1 MTPTRTPMAG
11 CRHACV
17 TVRKCVGITSGS
29 SRWNGQECWCAGF
42 SRPPSLRRSDAATQR
57 PGIASRLNTNGCRI
71 PCNLCLCRL
80 YLPPF
85 FARHDLCSMSKFV
98 GIDFRLVVSVL
109 LCVVVGCGDRGSSTL
124 TREAEREEAE
134 REEAA
139 EIDPASSE
147 RAAESRLANLSKIR
161 RMIASGDDAGA
172 MQTVQTHLLRH
183 PEDANAMVLA
193 SGLFNRQGQV
203 DDAVAMLDSAAEWST
218 EDGWKWRQ
226 RAASMLADAR
236 RWPEAI
242 ERLEVLLQEEPE
254 LDDVRHQLVAVLN
267 QRGFRFDANEHV
279 RLLCR
284 QGNATLDEL
293 RGLIFPARSFT
304 GLSEKPKVEDV
315 EQHRIHGEMNVARA
329 MYGEGDV
336 KDASQVL
343 RTSRLLA
350 ERHPAAMAFYGQLL
364 IESQQFDAFQKWH
377 GEVDQASQRYPAYWL
392 ALGGWAMW
400 QREFDLAVGQFAQA
414 ILREPGDLAATDR
427 MAQALSA
434 GGHRAEH
441 ERFRQRGV
449 LIDRLMRVTR
459 KFLTGKADPVAID
472 EISKLLHESGR
483 PVEALG
489 WYRIA
494 VKNMGSPTSGMR
506 QLDQALA
513 MADDEAFQR
522 NRLAQV
528 LCGLDLQRFPGEVH
542 GAVWKTAGPV
552 ATPSLTEPPAVQ
564 SFEPV
569 FVNVAAQAGLEFTY
583 YNAPQQRAR
592 ELRLFEQFGAGVACI
607 DYDLDGNIDFY
618 LGQASS
624 EPPQGRGTRPNM
636 LARSLGDRFVGV
648 TDVANCDDRGY
659 TCGITAGDWNQD
671 GFPDLVVANVRGN
684 TLLIN
689 RGDGT
694 FAPHAGDSVWDE
706 PLYTASLAIGDVNG
720 DHLPDLV
727 EVNYVEDASVFD
739 PIEYK
744 ADGTPV
750 RLPAPLDFRPARDRL
765 FLSVGDG
772 TMTGQWID
780 ESGQVSPGT
789 GLGVVLA
796 DLDGDPGN
804 EILIVNDHLANHLWQ
819 RRVVDDGRSSIWQD
833 TAAAKGVAFGA
844 RGTPLGCMGIA
855 VGDFDQ
861 NGRPDLHVTNFER
874 EWNNQFMQDE
884 SGFFDDLVVAFGLD
898 QPTYKMLGFGV
909 QAFDYDNNTRDDL
922 VIGNGHVED
931 YSAEGRAFEMPTLV
945 FAMEQT
951 RFVAKDVAGDPEY
964 WKAGHLSR
972 ALASCDWNN
981 DGRTDFVVTDL
992 IEPVALLENRTQTP
1006 HHWMQ
1011 LQLVGTTAERDAIG
1025 ATVKLSIAGQT
1036 LTKVVQS
1043 GDGYMCRN
1051 QPIVSFGLGPHEMA
1065 ERLEIRWPDGV
1076 VQRLTS
1082 LAADRRL
1089 VIVQSQND
1097 AFELD
1102 R

>member
-1 MTPTRTPMAG
+1 
-11 CRHACV
+11 
-17 TVRKCVGITSGS
+17 
-29 SRWNGQECWCAGF
+29 
-42 SRPPSLRRSDAATQR
+42 
-57 PGIASRLNTNGCRI
+57 
-71 PCNLCLCRL
+71 
-80 YLPPF
+80 
-85 FARHDLCSMSKFV
+85 MSKFV
-98 GIDFRLVVSVL
+98 GTDFRVVVSVL
-109 LCVVVGCGDRGSSTL
+109 LSVAVGCGDRGSSTPTPTP
-124 TREAEREEAE
+124 TREAERDASVK
-134 REEAA
+134 
-139 EIDPASSE
+139 IDPASPE

-161 RMIASGDDAGA
+161 RMIASGDDVGA
-172 MQTVQTHLLRH
+172 MQTVQSHLLRH

-203 DDAVAMLDSAAEWST
+203 DDAVAMLDSAAELST
-218 EDGWKWRQ
+218 DGGWKWRK
-226 RAASMLADAR
+226 RAASMLADAG
-236 RWPEAI
+236 RWQESI
-242 ERLEVLLQEEPE
+242 ERLEVLLRERPE
-254 LDDVRHQLVAVLN
+254 LDDVRHELVSVLN

-304 GLSEKPKVEDV
+304 GLAEKPRVEDV
-315 EQHRIHGEMNVARA
+315 EQHRVLGEMNVARA
-329 MYGEGDV
+329 MHGEGDV

-343 RTSRLLA
+343 RASRLLA

-364 IESQQFDAFQKWH
+364 IESQQFNEFHKWL
-377 GEVDQASQRYPAYWL
+377 GEVDQASHRYPAYWL
-392 ALGGWAMW
+392 ALGSWAMW
-400 QREFDLAVGQFAQA
+400 QRKFDLAVGQFAQA
-414 ILREPGDLAATDR
+414 ILREPGDLAAIDR
-427 MAQALSA
+427 MSQALSA
-434 GGHRAEH
+434 GGHLVEH

-459 KFLTGKADPVAID
+459 KLLTGKADPVAID
-472 EISKLLHESGR
+472 EISKLLNESGR

-489 WYRIA
+489 WYRLA
-494 VKNMGSPTSGMR
+494 VENMGSPAGGMR

-513 MADDEAFQR
+513 MADDDAFQR
-522 NRLAQV
+522 NRLATV
-528 LCGLDLQRFPGEVH
+528 LCDLDLNRFPGEAD
-542 GAVWKTAGPV
+542 GAALKTAGAI
-552 ATPSLTEPPAVQ
+552 ATPSLAAPPAGQ
-564 SFEPV
+564 PIDPV
-569 FVNVAAQAGLEFTY
+569 FVNVASQAGLEFTY
-583 YNAPQQRAR
+583 YNAPQQRPR

-607 DYDLDGNIDFY
+607 DYDLDGNVDFY

-624 EPPQGRGTRPNM
+624 EPPHGRGTRPNM

-648 TDVANCDDRGY
+648 TNVASCDDRGY

-671 GFPDLVVANVRGN
+671 GFPDLVIANVMGN

-694 FAPHAGDSVWDE
+694 FAPQAGDSVWGE
-706 PLYTASLAIGDVNG
+706 PLYTTSLAIGDVDG

-727 EVNYVEDASVFD
+727 EVNYVDDASVFD
-739 PIEYK
+739 PIQYK
-744 ADGTPV
+744 ANGTPV
-750 RLPAPLDFRPARDRL
+750 RLPAPLDFRPGRDRL

-772 TMTGQWID
+772 TMAGQWID
-780 ESGQVSPGT
+780 ESGQVAPGT
-789 GLGVVLA
+789 GLGVILA
-796 DLDGDPGN
+796 DLDGDLGN

-819 RRVVDDGRSSIWQD
+819 RRVVGDGRTNVWQD

-884 SGFFDDLVVAFGLD
+884 SGFFDDLVIAFGLD

-951 RFVAKDVAGDPEY
+951 RFVAKDVAGDPGY
-964 WKAGHLSR
+964 WNAGHLSR

-981 DGRTDFVVTDL
+981 DGRIDFIVTDL

-1025 ATVKLSIAGQT
+1025 ATVQLDIGGQT

-1043 GDGYMCRN
+1043 GDGYLCRN
-1051 QPIVSFGLGPHEMA
+1051 QAIVSFGLGEHEA
-1065 ERLEIRWPDGV
+1065 VERLEIRWPDGE
-1076 VQRLTS
+1076 VQRFAG

-1089 VIVQSQND
+1089 VIVQAQND
-1097 AFELD
+1097 AFELG